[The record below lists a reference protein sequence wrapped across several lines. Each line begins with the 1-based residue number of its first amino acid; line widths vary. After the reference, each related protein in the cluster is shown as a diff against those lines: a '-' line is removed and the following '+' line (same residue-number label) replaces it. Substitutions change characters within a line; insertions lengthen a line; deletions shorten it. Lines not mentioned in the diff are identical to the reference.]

1 MSLHPKPTPIKSK
14 AASIKIGIC
23 KITFY
28 DFQSFFGSDT
38 ANKSFKNHFECL
50 HKRKFY
56 RTYFVKAEKNIEFC
70 REELPDN
77 IATTIL
83 QNNTFGLPREYAS
96 CSLPDKTSHRRT
108 CGKLAG
114 GNVSDR

>member
-56 RTYFVKAEKNIEFC
+56 RTYFVKAEKNIQHATFEL
-70 REELPDN
+70 ELPGEHCHAN
-77 IATTIL
+77 
-83 QNNTFGLPREYAS
+83 
-96 CSLPDKTSHRRT
+96 C
-108 CGKLAG
+108 C
-114 GNVSDR
+114 